1 MTLTTGST
9 RNIHAAFDSPAMRAA
24 GSPVLVAVGY
34 LATIAAIAVTF
45 QFLLAEPLPVNVYLL
60 GILLLALCLLPL
72 ALWQAGARTGAPMFE
87 LLCAAYAIAYAAPV
101 FLHENAIRAFTI
113 YSTLG
118 WGSLEQA
125 LQITLTGITA
135 MIAGYYFVP
144 RSPLAGWL
152 PRADLPFESRRLTKV
167 LFVAF
172 GVGGGM
178 QIINRLTNGSLGMK
192 ISGALFILFTFILG
206 IGIALLAFRVFRPG
220 MKSPRHLRWLLFGVV
235 GASAL
240 LGIGSGMLEDG
251 FIPLLVLLAAR
262 WSANRRVPLFL
273 LLLGG
278 VAILVLNTAKS
289 DYRSEVWYAEKL
301 PTIPEQLAVWAD
313 KSTVVVNSLSTPTG
327 LNDAIVR
334 TVHRFDLIHIFAHV
348 IDQTPSSLPYYGGD
362 TYSYLIYGWIP
373 RAIWPDKP
381 MASEANITF
390 ALDYGLLMDSQRDT
404 TRMGI
409 GFLTE
414 AYANFGAWGVPL
426 AMFIIGCLFGVANTV
441 FNGPQSDGGKAVY
454 VAVMV
459 FFMNGI
465 GSATTMFFF
474 FAAQG
479 FVVLPL
485 FLRYFARSWRAP
497 IAPLPAASLGGGRM
511 AGHDV

>member
-1 MTLTTGST
+1 MTTGST
-9 RNIHAAFDSPAMRAA
+9 RNIQAAFDSPAIWAA

-34 LATIAAIAVTF
+34 LATIAAIMVTF

-60 GILLLALCLLPL
+60 GVFLLALCLLPL

-87 LLCAAYAIAYAAPV
+87 LLCAAYAVAYAAPV
-101 FLHENAIRAFTI
+101 FLHENAIHAFAT
-113 YSTLG
+113 YYTLG

-125 LQITLTGITA
+125 LQMTLTGITA

-152 PRADLPFESRRLTKV
+152 PRADLPLESRRLTKV

-178 QIINRLTNGSLGMK
+178 QIIDRLTNGRLGMK
-192 ISGALFILFTFILG
+192 IPEALFILFTFILEV
-206 IGIALLAFRVFRPG
+206 GIALLAFQVFRPA
-220 MKSPRHLRWLLFGVV
+220 MKSPRRLRLLLFGVV

-240 LGIGSGMLEDG
+240 LGIGSGMLEAG

-262 WSANRRVPLFL
+262 WSANCRVPVFL

-278 VAILVLNTAKS
+278 VAILVMNTAKS

-313 KSTVVVNSLSTPTG
+313 KSAVVVNSLGTSAG
-327 LNDAIVR
+327 LNDAVVR
-334 TVHRFDLIHIFAHV
+334 TIHRFDLIHIFAHV
-348 IDQTPSSLPYYGGD
+348 IEQTPASLPYYGGD
-362 TYSYLIYGWIP
+362 TYGYLIYGWIP
-373 RAIWPDKP
+373 RALWPDKP
-381 MASEANITF
+381 MASEANVTF

-414 AYANFGAWGVPL
+414 AYANFGVWGVL
-426 AMFIIGCLFGVANTV
+426 GVMFIIGCLFGVANTV
-441 FNGPQSDGGKAVY
+441 FNGPQSDGGKATY
-454 VAVMV
+454 VVVLV
-459 FFMNGI
+459 FFMNGM

-474 FAAQG
+474 FALHG

-497 IAPLPAASLGGGRM
+497 VTSVPSSASPREQ
-511 AGHDV
+511 AVGHA

>member
-1 MTLTTGST
+1 MSAVSSS
-9 RNIHAAFDSPAMRAA
+9 AATVAVATPNVLVRTD
-24 GSPVLVAVGY
+24 PVLVFGGYAAV
-34 LATIAAIAVTF
+34 LVAIVVTF
-45 QFLLAEPLPVNVYLL
+45 QFWLAEPLPVNVKLL

-101 FLHENAIRAFTI
+101 FLHENAIRAYTTHF
-113 YSTLG
+113 TLG
-118 WGSLEQA
+118 WESLQRAVEFTLLGFTA
-125 LQITLTGITA
+125 L
-135 MIAGYYFVP
+135 IAGYYLVP

-152 PRADLPFESRRLTKV
+152 PRADLPVEPRRFSTLV
-167 LFVAF
+167 FLAL
-172 GVGGGM
+172 GVGSGLQM
-178 QIINRLTNGSLGMK
+178 FNQATAGSLSGK
-192 ISGALFILFTFILG
+192 LSGQLFSLLSFVSGA
-206 IGIALLAFRVFRPG
+206 GIALVAFRVFRPG
-220 MKSPRHLRWLLFGVV
+220 AQSPLSLKLVLYCVV
-235 GASAL
+235 GASAVT
-240 LGIGSGMLEDG
+240 GAGTGMLEAV
-251 FIPLLVLLAAR
+251 FIPMLVLLTAR
-262 WSANRRVPLFL
+262 WSANGRVPVILM
-273 LLLGG
+273 LLG
-278 VAILVLNTAKS
+278 VVVVVVLNSAKS
-289 DYRSEVWYAEKL
+289 DYRSEVWYAEKV
-301 PTIPEQLAVWAD
+301 PTVTEQLAVWAD
-313 KSTVVVNSLSTPTG
+313 KSAVVINSLSTPTG

-334 TVHRFDLIHIFAHV
+334 TVHRFDYIHIFAHV
-348 IDQTPSSLPYYGGD
+348 IEQTPSSLPYYGGD
-362 TYSYLIYGWIP
+362 TYGYLIYGWIP
-373 RAIWPDKP
+373 RALWPDKP
-381 MASEANITF
+381 MASEANVTF

-414 AYANFGAWGVPL
+414 AYANFGVWGVPV

-479 FVVLPL
+479 FLVVPL
-485 FLRYFARSWRAP
+485 FLRYFARSWRATA
-497 IAPLPAASLGGGRM
+497 APSPSASQGGGRL